1 MPNID
6 AKELFDKGIE
16 YFKQNQLSEAQENF
30 EKALKL
36 APDRISILENLAIVY
51 YSNKRFLDTENALNK
66 IIKLGN
72 NSSRIFNL
80 MIKVLQKQGK
90 IKELKLYLTKELTQ
104 RKIDSK
110 YKILN
115 RFLYPP
121 FFDNEKEIETTRQ
134 DFEISINELEKEEDI
149 KLKIDSDLIDPPVFY
164 ISYDQYENLS
174 INKKIVNLYRKF
186 YPELNQ
192 NYITKKKNDKIKI
205 GFLSEFFTNHTIGKL
220 YKGIIFNLNPKKFDI
235 FIFHSQ
241 NTIKSK
247 RNTEFWEA
255 EILLNI
261 HNITLPNNF
270 NEKINIINQQNLDIA
285 FFPDIGMSS
294 EFYFLSFIRFARV
307 QMTSWGH
314 PVTTGNSSIDYFLS
328 SKLLET
334 KDSQKNFSEKLIST
348 NYLPMFFY
356 KPMISKKLQKDEI
369 TKKNVYFCSQ
379 SLIKIRPCFDLIVK
393 KILEKDR
400 KAKVLFIK
408 DQNQIFSNKLYER
421 LKKNLTSNMDRV
433 SFLEQLSEENYINQ
447 CGSASVLLDPLH
459 FGSGN
464 SFYESMFYGTPTVTM
479 PTNSLKSSV
488 VSGAYKQMKIKN
500 PPVVKNVD
508 EYVDKAVEIA
518 NMNEETMLNNK
529 NYYSESANN
538 HLYENKKFILELEK
552 LLVDVYLKHQ

>member
-1 MPNID
+1 MSNID

-16 YFKQNQLSEAQENF
+16 YFKQNQLSQAQENF

-51 YSNKRFLDTENALNK
+51 YSNSRFLDTENILNR
-66 IIKLGN
+66 IIKLGT

-80 MIKVLQKQGK
+80 MLKVLKKQGK
-90 IKELKLYLTKELTQ
+90 IKELKLYLTKELN
-104 RKIDSK
+104 KKKLDSK

-115 RFLYPP
+115 EFLYPN
-121 FFDNEKEIETTRQ
+121 FFDNEKEVETTRQ
-134 DFEISINELEKEEDI
+134 DYENSIDELEKENDI
-149 KLKIDSDLIDPPVFY
+149 KLKIDSDLIDPPIFY
-164 ISYDQYENLS
+164 ISYDRYENLS

-192 NYITKKKNDKIKI
+192 SHITKEKNDKIKI

-220 YKGIIFNLNPKKFDI
+220 YKGIIFNLNPKKFDV

-247 RNTEFWEA
+247 RHTEFWES

-261 HNITLPNNF
+261 HNIILPNNF
-270 NEKINIINQQNLDIA
+270 SEKVKTINQQNLDIA

-294 EFYFLSFIRFARV
+294 EFYFLSYIRFAKI

-334 KDSQKNFSEKLIST
+334 KDSQKYFSEKLVST

-356 KPMISKKLQKDEI
+356 KPMISKKLQKNEI
-369 TKKNVYFCSQ
+369 IKKNIYFCSQ
-379 SLIKIRPCFDLIVK
+379 SLIKIRPSFDLIVK
-393 KILEKDR
+393 KILEKDK

-408 DQNQIFSNKLYER
+408 DKNQIFSKKLYDR
-421 LKKNLTSNMDRV
+421 LKKNLSSNIDRIF
-433 SFLEQLSEENYINQ
+433 FLNQLSEENYINQ
-447 CGSASVLLDPLH
+447 CGSASVLLDPLY

-464 SFYESMFYGTPTVTM
+464 SFYESMFYGTPTITM

-488 VSGAYKQMKIKN
+488 VSGAYKQMKIEN
-500 PPVVKNVD
+500 PPVVKNVE
-508 EYVDKAVEIA
+508 EYVDKAIEVA
-518 NMNEETMLNNK
+518 NLNEETMHNNK
-529 NYYSESANN
+529 NYYSESAMPTYMKIKNSFWN
-538 HLYENKKFILELEK
+538 
-552 LLVDVYLKHQ
+552 

>member
-1 MPNID
+1 MSNID

-16 YFKQNQLSEAQENF
+16 YFKQNQLSQAQENF

-51 YSNKRFLDTENALNK
+51 YSNSRFLDTENILNR
-66 IIKLGN
+66 IIKLGT

-80 MIKVLQKQGK
+80 MLKVLKKQGK
-90 IKELKLYLTKELTQ
+90 IKELKLYLTKELN
-104 RKIDSK
+104 KKKLDSK

-115 RFLYPP
+115 EFLYPN
-121 FFDNEKEIETTRQ
+121 FFDNEKEVETTRQ
-134 DFEISINELEKEEDI
+134 DYENSIDELEKENDI
-149 KLKIDSDLIDPPVFY
+149 KLKIDSDLIDPPIFY
-164 ISYDQYENLS
+164 ISYDRYENLS

-192 NYITKKKNDKIKI
+192 SHITKEKNDKIKI

-220 YKGIIFNLNPKKFDI
+220 YKGIIFNLNPKKFDV

-247 RNTEFWEA
+247 RHTEFWES

-261 HNITLPNNF
+261 HNIILPNNF
-270 NEKINIINQQNLDIA
+270 SEKVKTINQQNLDIA

-294 EFYFLSFIRFARV
+294 EFYFLSYIRFAKI

-334 KDSQKNFSEKLIST
+334 KDSQKYFSEKLVST

-356 KPMISKKLQKDEI
+356 KPMISKKLQKNEI
-369 TKKNVYFCSQ
+369 IKKNIYFCSQ
-379 SLIKIRPCFDLIVK
+379 SLIKIRPSFDLIVK
-393 KILEKDR
+393 KILEKDK

-408 DQNQIFSNKLYER
+408 DKNQIFSKKLYDR
-421 LKKNLTSNMDRV
+421 LKKNLSSNIDRIF
-433 SFLEQLSEENYINQ
+433 FLNQLSEENYINQ
-447 CGSASVLLDPLH
+447 CGSASVLLDPLY

-464 SFYESMFYGTPTVTM
+464 SFYESMFYGTPTITM

-488 VSGAYKQMKIKN
+488 VSGAYKQMKIEN
-500 PPVVKNVD
+500 PPVVKNVE
-508 EYVDKAVEIA
+508 EYVDKAIEVA
-518 NMNEETMLNNK
+518 NLNEETMHNNK
-529 NYYSESANN
+529 NYYSESANA
-538 HLYENKKFILELEK
+538 HLYENKKFILELEI
-552 LLVDVYLKHQ
+552 LLTDIYLQHQ